1 MIRLVGIES
10 LISALHVCLNSL
22 HIILAQRL
30 VLSDL
35 WIESNSTLA
44 IHYITRDGGPWSI
57 QATLRH
63 IRHLLT
69 FDCNTISHIYR
80 EENQVADLLA
90 SDGWNRRCYFE
101 YIARDLPQRYRSL
114 VQIDRHGLPTVKGL

>member
-1 MIRLVGIES
+1 MDLRVEEGLLEIHQFSVLVS
-10 LISALHVCLNSL
+10 SSL
-22 HIILAQRL
+22 HSLHSSECPILESEFQAILDGIILAQRF

-44 IHYITRDGGPWSI
+44 IHCITRGGGPWSI

-69 FDCNTISHIYR
+69 FDRYTISHIYR

-90 SDGWNRRCYFE
+90 SEGW
-101 YIARDLPQRYRSL
+101 DRYC
-114 VQIDRHGLPTVKGL
+114 